1 MMGVRKVK
9 PVRQWFLF
17 ACIFWLAGWLPAG
30 AAGIPAA
37 NAAATEGDDMIDYGQ
52 IQEAMDEM
60 LPESVQIS
68 FSDLV
73 GQLVNGDIQG
83 VFAHLKD
90 YLLDQLFYEIRSNRI
105 VLVQMAGIVFISAV
119 FTNFSMAF
127 SKTFVAE
134 TGFYLTYMVL
144 FSLLLTSFMTVTQM
158 ASGLMENMLKF
169 MSALV
174 PVFCLA
180 VTFTGN
186 IQTGMWYQ
194 QAMVTGITL
203 TEWLISKFILSM
215 IHMYV
220 LISLVNQ
227 LSKENALS
235 KCADL
240 IKTVAGWSLKTVLG
254 VILGL
259 NFIQSLVMP
268 AFDSLKNGWA
278 MRVTSAVPGVGD
290 AMGTAM
296 QTVIGSAVLIKNGI
310 GAAGLIV
317 LAFLFLIPAVKLAV
331 IVLMYQ
337 AAQAIVQPVADKRM
351 LTCLHCVAEGVLLIL
366 KVQGMVFILFFLSM
380 AMMTAASGAV
390 FG

>member
-60 LPESVQIS
+60 LLESVQIS

-227 LSKENALS
+227 LSKEDALS

>member
-1 MMGVRKVK
+1 MMRAGKEKYFRRWI
-9 PVRQWFLF
+9 P
-17 ACIFWLAGWLPAG
+17 LAFMLWTALC
-30 AAGIPAA
+30 IPAMA
-37 NAAATEGDDMIDYGQ
+37 EDGEDMLDYGE
-52 IQEAMDEM
+52 IQEAMEEM
-60 LPESVQIS
+60 LPETVQIS
-68 FSDLV
+68 FSELV
-73 GQLVNGDIQG
+73 GRLTSGDIQG
-83 VFAHLKD
+83 VFESFKE
-90 YLLDQLFYEIRSNRI
+90 YLLDQLFYELRGNRSL
-105 VLVQMAGIVFISAV
+105 LVQMVGIVFISAV

-144 FSLLLTSFMTVTQM
+144 FSLLLTSFMTAARM
-158 ASGLMENMLKF
+158 ASGLMENMLRF

-174 PVFCLA
+174 PVFCLS

-186 IQTGMWYQ
+186 IQSGIWYQ
-194 QAMVTGITL
+194 QAMVTGITVIQ
-203 TEWLISKFILSM
+203 WVISRFVLSL

-227 LSKENALS
+227 LSKEDSLS

-240 IKTVAGWSLKTVLG
+240 IKTVAGWSIKTVLG

-317 LAFLFLIPAVKLAV
+317 LAFLFLIPAAKLAV

-351 LTCLHCVAEGVLLIL
+351 LTCLHCVSEGVLLLL

-390 FG
+390 FGG

>member
-1 MMGVRKVK
+1 MMTGRKRKYVRWWLPLV
-9 PVRQWFLF
+9 VTL
-17 ACIFWLAGWLPAG
+17 WLAGW
-30 AAGIPAA
+30 IPVM
-37 NAAATEGDDMIDYGQ
+37 AAADEEDLLDYGQ
-52 IQEAMDEM
+52 IQEAMDDM
-60 LPESVQIS
+60 LPQSVEIS
-68 FSDLV
+68 FSELV

-83 VFAHLKD
+83 VFANLKD
-90 YLLDQLFYEIRSNRI
+90 YLLDQLFYEIRSNRTI
-105 VLVQMAGIVFISAV
+105 LVQMVGIVFISAV

-144 FSLLLTSFMTVTQM
+144 FSLLLTSFMTAAQM
-158 ASGLMENMLKF
+158 ASGLMSNMLKF

-174 PVFCLA
+174 PVFCLS

-186 IQTGMWYQ
+186 IQTGIWYQ

-203 TEWLISKFILSM
+203 TQWLVSKFILSL

-227 LSKENALS
+227 LSKEDSLS

-254 VILGL
+254 IILGL

-317 LAFLFLIPAVKLAV
+317 LAFLFLIPAVKLAG

-337 AAQAIVQPVADKRM
+337 IAQAIVQPVADKRM
-351 LTCLHCVAEGVLLIL
+351 LNCLHCVSEGVLLLL

-380 AMMTAASGAV
+380 AMMTAASGAI
-390 FG
+390 FGG

>member
-1 MMGVRKVK
+1 MMTGRKRKYVRWWLPLV
-9 PVRQWFLF
+9 VTL
-17 ACIFWLAGWLPAG
+17 WLAGW
-30 AAGIPAA
+30 IPVM
-37 NAAATEGDDMIDYGQ
+37 AAADEEDLLDYGQ
-52 IQEAMDEM
+52 IQEAMDDM
-60 LPESVQIS
+60 LPQSVEIS
-68 FSDLV
+68 FSELV

-83 VFAHLKD
+83 VFANLKD
-90 YLLDQLFYEIRSNRI
+90 YLLDQLFYEIRSNRTI
-105 VLVQMAGIVFISAV
+105 LVQMVGIVFISAV

-144 FSLLLTSFMTVTQM
+144 FSLLLTSFMTAAQM
-158 ASGLMENMLKF
+158 ASGLMSNMLKF

-174 PVFCLA
+174 PVFCLS

-186 IQTGMWYQ
+186 IQTGIWYQ

-203 TEWLISKFILSM
+203 TQWLVSKFILSL

-227 LSKENALS
+227 LSKEDSLS

-254 VILGL
+254 IILGL

-337 AAQAIVQPVADKRM
+337 IAQAIVQPVADKRM
-351 LTCLHCVAEGVLLIL
+351 LNCLHCVSEGVLLLL

-380 AMMTAASGAV
+380 AMMTAASGAI
-390 FG
+390 FGG

>member
-1 MMGVRKVK
+1 MMNERKRK
-9 PVRQWFLF
+9 FLRWLTPLAF
-17 ACIFWLAGWLPAG
+17 ILWLAVCV
-30 AAGIPAA
+30 PAA
-37 NAAATEGDDMIDYGQ
+37 AVETDQEDMLDYRQ

-60 LPESVQIS
+60 LPESVQLS
-68 FSDLV
+68 FAELV
-73 GQLVNGDIQG
+73 GQLVDGDIQG
-83 VFAHLKD
+83 VFDSLKD
-90 YLLDQLFYEIRSNRI
+90 YLLDQIFYELRGNRAI
-105 VLVQMAGIVFISAV
+105 LVQMVGIVFISAV

-127 SKTFVAE
+127 SKTFAAE

-144 FSLLLTSFMTVTQM
+144 FSLLLTSFMTAARM
-158 ASGLMENMLKF
+158 ASGLMNNMLKF
-169 MSALV
+169 MSVLV
-174 PVFCLA
+174 PVFCLS

-186 IQTGMWYQ
+186 IQTGIWYQ
-194 QAMVTGITL
+194 QAMVTAITL
-203 TEWLISKFILSM
+203 TGWLISKFVLSL
-215 IHMYV
+215 IHMHV

-227 LSKENALS
+227 LSKEDSLS

-240 IKTVAGWSLKTVLG
+240 MKTVAEWSLKTVLG
-254 VILGL
+254 IILGL

-317 LAFLFLIPAVKLAV
+317 LAVLFLVPAVKLAV

-337 AAQAIVQPVADKRM
+337 VAQAIVQPVADKRM
-351 LTCLHCVAEGVLLIL
+351 LTCLHSVSEGVLLLL

-390 FG
+390 FGG

>member
-1 MMGVRKVK
+1 MMGQIQKGRSRHMAV
-9 PVRQWFLF
+9 L
-17 ACIFWLAGWLPAG
+17 ALCLWLLTGMTVL
-30 AAGIPAA
+30 AA
-37 NAAATEGDDMIDYGQ
+37 EDDTLDYRQ

-60 LPESVQIS
+60 LPESVDIS
-68 FSDLV
+68 FSELV
-73 GQLVNGDIQG
+73 GRLVSGDVQG
-83 VFAHLKD
+83 VVENLKD
-90 YLLDQLFYEIRSNRI
+90 YLLDQLFYEIKSNQAM
-105 VLVQMAGIVFISAV
+105 LVQMLGIVFISAV

-144 FSLLLTSFMTVTQM
+144 FSLLLTSFMTAGQM
-158 ASGLMENMLKF
+158 AAELMGNMLKF

-174 PVFCLA
+174 PVFCLS
-180 VTFTGN
+180 VTLTGN
-186 IQTGMWYQ
+186 IQTGIWYQ

-203 TEWLISKFILSM
+203 TEWLVSRFILTL

-227 LSKENALS
+227 LSKEDSLS

-240 IKTVAGWSLKTVLG
+240 MKTIAEWSLKTVLG

-259 NFIQSLVMP
+259 NFIQSLIMP

-278 MRVTSAVPGVGD
+278 ARVTSAVPGVGD
-290 AMGTAM
+290 AMGAAM
-296 QTVIGSAVLIKNGI
+296 QTVIGSAVLIKNGV
-310 GAAGLIV
+310 GTAGLIV
-317 LAFLFLIPAVKLAV
+317 LAVLFLIPTVKLAA

-337 AAQAIVQPVADKRM
+337 VTQAIVQPVADKRM
-351 LTCLHCVAEGVLLIL
+351 LACLHSVAEGVLLLL
-366 KVQGMVFILFFLSM
+366 KVQGTVFILFFLSM

-390 FG
+390 FGG

>member
-1 MMGVRKVK
+1 MMGQIKTGFSRWMAVLALSL
-9 PVRQWFLF
+9 WFF
-17 ACIFWLAGWLPAG
+17 GG
-30 AAGIPAA
+30 AAVLAA
-37 NAAATEGDDMIDYGQ
+37 EDDTLDYGQ

-60 LPESVQIS
+60 LPESVDIS
-68 FSDLV
+68 FSELV
-73 GQLVNGDIQG
+73 GQLVGGDIQG
-83 VFAHLKD
+83 VVEKLKD
-90 YLLDQLFYEIRSNRI
+90 YLLDQLFYEIKSNKAI
-105 VLVQMAGIVFISAV
+105 LVQMLGIVFISAV

-144 FSLLLTSFMTVTQM
+144 FSLLLTSFMTAGEM
-158 ASGLMENMLKF
+158 ASELMDNMLKF

-174 PVFCLA
+174 PVFCLS
-180 VTFTGN
+180 VTLTGN
-186 IQTGMWYQ
+186 IQTGIWYQ

-203 TEWLISKFILSM
+203 TEWLVSRFIFTL

-227 LSKENALS
+227 LSKEDSLS

-240 IKTVAGWSLKTVLG
+240 MKTIAGWSLKTVLG

-259 NFIQSLVMP
+259 NFIQSLIMP

-278 MRVTSAVPGVGD
+278 ARVTSAVPGVGD
-290 AMGTAM
+290 AMGAAM
-296 QTVIGSAVLIKNGI
+296 QTVLGSAVLIKNGV
-310 GAAGLIV
+310 GTAGLIV
-317 LAFLFLIPAVKLAV
+317 LAVLFLIPAVKLAA

-337 AAQAIVQPVADKRM
+337 VTQAIVQPVADKRM
-351 LTCLHCVAEGVLLIL
+351 LACLHSVAEGVLLIL
-366 KVQGMVFILFFLSM
+366 KVQGTVFILFFLSM

-390 FG
+390 FGG

>member
-1 MMGVRKVK
+1 MMGAGKGRYFC
-9 PVRQWFLF
+9 RWISLAFILWT
-17 ACIFWLAGWLPAG
+17 ACCLPALAESG
-30 AAGIPAA
+30 
-37 NAAATEGDDMIDYGQ
+37 EDMLDYGQ

-60 LPESVQIS
+60 LPETVQLS
-68 FSDLV
+68 FSELV
-73 GQLVNGDIQG
+73 GRLTSGDIQG
-83 VFAHLKD
+83 VLESLKE
-90 YLLDQLFYEIRSNRI
+90 YLLNQIFYELRSNRSL
-105 VLVQMAGIVFISAV
+105 LVQMVGIVFISAV

-144 FSLLLTSFMTVTQM
+144 FSLLLTSFMTAARM
-158 ASGLMENMLKF
+158 ASGLMENMLRF

-174 PVFCLA
+174 PVFCLS

-186 IQTGMWYQ
+186 IQSGIWYQ
-194 QAMVTGITL
+194 QAMVTGITVVQ
-203 TEWLISKFILSM
+203 WVISRFVLSL

-227 LSKENALS
+227 LSKEDSLS

-240 IKTVAGWSLKTVLG
+240 IKTVAGWSIKTVLG

-317 LAFLFLIPAVKLAV
+317 LAFLFLIPAAKLAV

-337 AAQAIVQPVADKRM
+337 AAQALVQPVADKRM
-351 LTCLHCVAEGVLLIL
+351 LTCLHSVSEGVLLLL

-390 FG
+390 FGG

>member
-1 MMGVRKVK
+1 MMTGRKRKYVRWWL
-9 PVRQWFLF
+9 PVVVTL
-17 ACIFWLAGWLPAG
+17 WLAGW
-30 AAGIPAA
+30 IPVM
-37 NAAATEGDDMIDYGQ
+37 AAADEEDLLDYGQ
-52 IQEAMDEM
+52 IQEAMDDM
-60 LPESVQIS
+60 LPQSVEIS
-68 FSDLV
+68 FSELV

-83 VFAHLKD
+83 VFANLKD
-90 YLLDQLFYEIRSNRI
+90 YLLDQLFYEIRSNRTI
-105 VLVQMAGIVFISAV
+105 LVQMVGIVFISAV

-144 FSLLLTSFMTVTQM
+144 FSLLLTSFMTAAQM
-158 ASGLMENMLKF
+158 ASGLMSNMLKF

-174 PVFCLA
+174 PVFCLS

-186 IQTGMWYQ
+186 IQTGIWYQ

-203 TEWLISKFILSM
+203 TQWLVSKFILSL

-227 LSKENALS
+227 LSKEDSLS

-254 VILGL
+254 IILGL

-337 AAQAIVQPVADKRM
+337 IAQAIVQPVADKRM
-351 LTCLHCVAEGVLLIL
+351 LNCLHCVSEGVLLLL

-380 AMMTAASGAV
+380 AMMTAASGAI
-390 FG
+390 FGG

>member
-1 MMGVRKVK
+1 MMGAGKGRYFC
-9 PVRQWFLF
+9 RWISLAFILWT
-17 ACIFWLAGWLPAG
+17 ACCLPALAESG
-30 AAGIPAA
+30 
-37 NAAATEGDDMIDYGQ
+37 EDMLDYGQ

-60 LPESVQIS
+60 LPETVRLS
-68 FSDLV
+68 FSELV
-73 GQLVNGDIQG
+73 GRLTSGDIQG
-83 VFAHLKD
+83 VLESLKE
-90 YLLDQLFYEIRSNRI
+90 YLLNQIFYELRGNRSL
-105 VLVQMAGIVFISAV
+105 LVQMVGIVFISAV

-144 FSLLLTSFMTVTQM
+144 FSLLLTSFMTAARM
-158 ASGLMENMLKF
+158 ASGLMENMLRF

-174 PVFCLA
+174 PVFCLS

-186 IQTGMWYQ
+186 IQSGIWYQ
-194 QAMVTGITL
+194 QAMVTGITVVQ
-203 TEWLISKFILSM
+203 WVISRFVLSL

-227 LSKENALS
+227 LSKEDSLS

-240 IKTVAGWSLKTVLG
+240 IKTVAGWSIKTVLG

-278 MRVTSAVPGVGD
+278 MRVTSSVPGVGD

-317 LAFLFLIPAVKLAV
+317 LAFLFLIPAAKLAV

-337 AAQAIVQPVADKRM
+337 AAQALVQPVADKRM
-351 LTCLHCVAEGVLLIL
+351 LTCLHSVSEGVLLLL

-390 FG
+390 FGG

>member
-1 MMGVRKVK
+1 MMGAGKGRYFC
-9 PVRQWFLF
+9 RWISLAFILWT
-17 ACIFWLAGWLPAG
+17 ACCLPALAESG
-30 AAGIPAA
+30 
-37 NAAATEGDDMIDYGQ
+37 EDMLDYGQ

-60 LPESVQIS
+60 LPETVQLS
-68 FSDLV
+68 FSELV
-73 GQLVNGDIQG
+73 GRLTSGDIQG
-83 VFAHLKD
+83 VLESLKE
-90 YLLDQLFYEIRSNRI
+90 YLLNQIFYELRGNRSL
-105 VLVQMAGIVFISAV
+105 LVQMVGIVFISAV

-144 FSLLLTSFMTVTQM
+144 FSLLLTSFMTAARM
-158 ASGLMENMLKF
+158 ASGLMENMLRF

-174 PVFCLA
+174 PVFCLS

-186 IQTGMWYQ
+186 IQSGIWYQ
-194 QAMVTGITL
+194 QAMVTGITVVQ
-203 TEWLISKFILSM
+203 WVISRFVLSL

-227 LSKENALS
+227 LSKEDSLS

-240 IKTVAGWSLKTVLG
+240 IKTVAGWSIKTVLG

-317 LAFLFLIPAVKLAV
+317 LAFLFLIPAAKLAV

-337 AAQAIVQPVADKRM
+337 AAQALVQPVADKRM
-351 LTCLHCVAEGVLLIL
+351 LTCLHSVSEGVLLLL

-390 FG
+390 FGG

>member
-60 LPESVQIS
+60 LLESVQIS

-90 YLLDQLFYEIRSNRI
+90 YLPDQLFYEIRSNRI

>member
-60 LPESVQIS
+60 LLESVQIS

-144 FSLLLTSFMTVTQM
+144 FSLLLTSFMAVTQM

>member
-1 MMGVRKVK
+1 MMGQIQKGRSRHMAV
-9 PVRQWFLF
+9 L
-17 ACIFWLAGWLPAG
+17 ALCLWLLTGMTVL
-30 AAGIPAA
+30 AA
-37 NAAATEGDDMIDYGQ
+37 EDDTLDYRQ

-60 LPESVQIS
+60 LPESVDIS
-68 FSDLV
+68 FSELV
-73 GQLVNGDIQG
+73 GRLVSGDVQG
-83 VFAHLKD
+83 VVENLKD
-90 YLLDQLFYEIRSNRI
+90 YLLDQLFYEIKSNKAM
-105 VLVQMAGIVFISAV
+105 LVQMLGIVFISAV

-144 FSLLLTSFMTVTQM
+144 FSLLLTSFMTAGQM
-158 ASGLMENMLKF
+158 AAELMGNMLKF

-174 PVFCLA
+174 PVFCLS
-180 VTFTGN
+180 VTLTGN
-186 IQTGMWYQ
+186 IQTGIWYQ

-203 TEWLISKFILSM
+203 TEWLVSRFILTL

-227 LSKENALS
+227 LSKEDSLS

-240 IKTVAGWSLKTVLG
+240 MKTIAEWSLKTVLG

-259 NFIQSLVMP
+259 NFIQSLIMP

-278 MRVTSAVPGVGD
+278 ARVTSAVPGVGD
-290 AMGTAM
+290 AMGAAM
-296 QTVIGSAVLIKNGI
+296 QTVIGSAVLIKNGV
-310 GAAGLIV
+310 GTAGLIV
-317 LAFLFLIPAVKLAV
+317 LAVLFLIPTVKLAA

-337 AAQAIVQPVADKRM
+337 VTQAIVQPVADKRM
-351 LTCLHCVAEGVLLIL
+351 LACLHSVAEGVLLLL
-366 KVQGMVFILFFLSM
+366 KVQGTVFILFFLSM

-390 FG
+390 FGG

>member
-1 MMGVRKVK
+1 MMSVRKVK

-227 LSKENALS
+227 LSKEDALS

>member
-1 MMGVRKVK
+1 MMGAGKGRYFC
-9 PVRQWFLF
+9 RWISLAFILWT
-17 ACIFWLAGWLPAG
+17 ACCLPALAESG
-30 AAGIPAA
+30 
-37 NAAATEGDDMIDYGQ
+37 EDMLDYGQ

-60 LPESVQIS
+60 LPETVQLS
-68 FSDLV
+68 FSELV
-73 GQLVNGDIQG
+73 GRLTSGDIQG
-83 VFAHLKD
+83 VLESLKE
-90 YLLDQLFYEIRSNRI
+90 YLLNQIFYELRSNRSL
-105 VLVQMAGIVFISAV
+105 LVQMVGIVFISAV

-144 FSLLLTSFMTVTQM
+144 FSLLLTSFMTAARM
-158 ASGLMENMLKF
+158 ASGLMENMLRF

-174 PVFCLA
+174 PVFCLS

-186 IQTGMWYQ
+186 IQSGIWYQ
-194 QAMVTGITL
+194 QAMVTGITVVQ
-203 TEWLISKFILSM
+203 WVISRFVLSL

-227 LSKENALS
+227 LSKEDSLS

-240 IKTVAGWSLKTVLG
+240 IKTVAGWSIKTVLG

-317 LAFLFLIPAVKLAV
+317 LAFLFLIPAAKLAV

-337 AAQAIVQPVADKRM
+337 AAQALVQPVADKRM
-351 LTCLHCVAEGVLLIL
+351 LTCLHNVSEGVLLLL

-390 FG
+390 FGG

>member
-1 MMGVRKVK
+1 MMSVRKVK

-60 LPESVQIS
+60 LLESVQIS

-158 ASGLMENMLKF
+158 ASGLMGNMLKF

>member
-1 MMGVRKVK
+1 MGQIQKGRSRHMAV
-9 PVRQWFLF
+9 L
-17 ACIFWLAGWLPAG
+17 ALCLWLLTGMTVL
-30 AAGIPAA
+30 AA
-37 NAAATEGDDMIDYGQ
+37 EDDTLDYRQ

-60 LPESVQIS
+60 LPESVDIS
-68 FSDLV
+68 FSELV
-73 GQLVNGDIQG
+73 GRLVSGDVQG
-83 VFAHLKD
+83 VVENLKD
-90 YLLDQLFYEIRSNRI
+90 YLLDQLFYEIKSNKAM
-105 VLVQMAGIVFISAV
+105 LVQMLGIVFISAV

-144 FSLLLTSFMTVTQM
+144 FSLLLTSFMTAGQM
-158 ASGLMENMLKF
+158 AAELMGNMLKF

-174 PVFCLA
+174 PVFCLS
-180 VTFTGN
+180 VTLTGN
-186 IQTGMWYQ
+186 IQTGIWYQ

-203 TEWLISKFILSM
+203 TEWLVSRFILTL

-227 LSKENALS
+227 LSKEDSLS

-240 IKTVAGWSLKTVLG
+240 MKTIAEWSLKTVLG

-259 NFIQSLVMP
+259 NFIQSLIMP

-278 MRVTSAVPGVGD
+278 ARVTSAVPGVGD
-290 AMGTAM
+290 AMGAAM
-296 QTVIGSAVLIKNGI
+296 QTVIGSAVLIKNGV
-310 GAAGLIV
+310 GTAGLIV
-317 LAFLFLIPAVKLAV
+317 LAVLFLIPTVKLAA

-337 AAQAIVQPVADKRM
+337 VTQAIVQPVADKRM
-351 LTCLHCVAEGVLLIL
+351 LACLHSVAEGVLLLL
-366 KVQGMVFILFFLSM
+366 KVQGTVFILFFLSM

-390 FG
+390 FGG

>member
-1 MMGVRKVK
+1 MMGAGKGRYFC
-9 PVRQWFLF
+9 RWISLAFILWT
-17 ACIFWLAGWLPAG
+17 ACCLPALAESG
-30 AAGIPAA
+30 
-37 NAAATEGDDMIDYGQ
+37 EDMLDYGQ

-60 LPESVQIS
+60 LPETVQLS
-68 FSDLV
+68 FSELV
-73 GQLVNGDIQG
+73 GRLTSGDIQG
-83 VFAHLKD
+83 VLESLKE
-90 YLLDQLFYEIRSNRI
+90 YLLNQIFYELRGNRSL
-105 VLVQMAGIVFISAV
+105 LVQMVGIVFISAV

-144 FSLLLTSFMTVTQM
+144 FSLLLTSFMTAARM
-158 ASGLMENMLKF
+158 ASGLMENMLRF

-174 PVFCLA
+174 PVFCLS

-186 IQTGMWYQ
+186 IQSGIWYQ
-194 QAMVTGITL
+194 QAMVTGITVVQ
-203 TEWLISKFILSM
+203 WVISRFVLSL

-227 LSKENALS
+227 LSKEDSLS

-240 IKTVAGWSLKTVLG
+240 IKTVAGWSIKTVLG

-337 AAQAIVQPVADKRM
+337 AAQALVQPVADKRM
-351 LTCLHCVAEGVLLIL
+351 LTCLHSVSEGVLLLL

-390 FG
+390 FGG

>member
-1 MMGVRKVK
+1 MMAGRKRKYVRWWLPLALV
-9 PVRQWFLF
+9 L
-17 ACIFWLAGWLPAG
+17 WLAGWLPVM
-30 AAGIPAA
+30 AADG
-37 NAAATEGDDMIDYGQ
+37 EDLLDYGQ
-52 IQEAMDEM
+52 IQEAMDDM
-60 LPESVQIS
+60 LPQSVEIS
-68 FSDLV
+68 FSELV

-83 VFAHLKD
+83 VFANLKD
-90 YLLDQLFYEIRSNRI
+90 YLMDQLFYEIRSNRTI
-105 VLVQMAGIVFISAV
+105 LVQMVGIVFISAV

-144 FSLLLTSFMTVTQM
+144 FSLLLTSFMTAAQM
-158 ASGLMENMLKF
+158 ASGLMSNMLKF

-174 PVFCLA
+174 PVFCLS

-186 IQTGMWYQ
+186 IQTGIWYQ

-203 TEWLISKFILSM
+203 TQWLVSKFILSL

-227 LSKENALS
+227 LSKEDSLS

-254 VILGL
+254 IILGL

-337 AAQAIVQPVADKRM
+337 IAQAIVQPVADKRM
-351 LTCLHCVAEGVLLIL
+351 LNCLHCVSEGVLLLL

-380 AMMTAASGAV
+380 AMMTAASGAI
-390 FG
+390 FGG

>member
-1 MMGVRKVK
+1 MMRAGKGKSFCR
-9 PVRQWFLF
+9 WISLAFMLWT
-17 ACIFWLAGWLPAG
+17 ACCLPAMAESG
-30 AAGIPAA
+30 
-37 NAAATEGDDMIDYGQ
+37 EDVLDYGQ

-60 LPESVQIS
+60 LPETVQIS
-68 FSDLV
+68 FSELV
-73 GQLVNGDIQG
+73 GQLTSGDIQG
-83 VFAHLKD
+83 VFESVKE
-90 YLLDQLFYEIRSNRI
+90 YLLDQLFYELRGNRSL
-105 VLVQMAGIVFISAV
+105 LVQMVGIVFISAV

-144 FSLLLTSFMTVTQM
+144 FSLLLTSFMTAARM
-158 ASGLMENMLKF
+158 ASGLMENMLRF

-174 PVFCLA
+174 PVFCLS

-186 IQTGMWYQ
+186 IQSGIWYQ
-194 QAMVTGITL
+194 QAMVTGITVIQ
-203 TEWLISKFILSM
+203 WVISRFVLSL

-227 LSKENALS
+227 LSKEDSLS

-240 IKTVAGWSLKTVLG
+240 IKTVAGWSIKTVLG

-268 AFDSLKNGWA
+268 AFDTLKNGWA
-278 MRVTSAVPGVGD
+278 MRITSAVPGVGD

-310 GAAGLIV
+310 GSAGLIV
-317 LAFLFLIPAVKLAV
+317 LAFLFLIPAAKLAV

-351 LTCLHCVAEGVLLIL
+351 LACLHSVSEGVLLLL

-390 FG
+390 FGG

>member
-1 MMGVRKVK
+1 MMTGRKRKYVRWWLPLV
-9 PVRQWFLF
+9 VTL
-17 ACIFWLAGWLPAG
+17 WLAGW
-30 AAGIPAA
+30 IPVM
-37 NAAATEGDDMIDYGQ
+37 AAADEEDLLDYGQ
-52 IQEAMDEM
+52 IQEAMDDM
-60 LPESVQIS
+60 LPQSVEIS
-68 FSDLV
+68 FSELV

-83 VFAHLKD
+83 VFANLKD
-90 YLLDQLFYEIRSNRI
+90 YLLDQLFYEIRSNRTI
-105 VLVQMAGIVFISAV
+105 LVQMVGIVFISAV

-144 FSLLLTSFMTVTQM
+144 FSLLLTSFMTAAQM
-158 ASGLMENMLKF
+158 ASGLMSNMLKF

-174 PVFCLA
+174 PVFCLS

-186 IQTGMWYQ
+186 IQTGIWYQ

-203 TEWLISKFILSM
+203 TQWLVSKFILSL

-227 LSKENALS
+227 LSKEDSLS

-254 VILGL
+254 MILGL

-337 AAQAIVQPVADKRM
+337 IAQAIVQPVADKRM
-351 LTCLHCVAEGVLLIL
+351 LNCLHCVSEGVLLLL

-380 AMMTAASGAV
+380 AMMTAASGAI
-390 FG
+390 FGG

>member
-1 MMGVRKVK
+1 MGVRKVK
-9 PVRQWFLF
+9 PVRQWFLC

-60 LPESVQIS
+60 LLESVQIS

-380 AMMTAASGAV
+380 AMMTAASGAD

>member
-1 MMGVRKVK
+1 MMRAGKGKDFR
-9 PVRQWFLF
+9 RW
-17 ACIFWLAGWLPAG
+17 ISLAFILWTALC
-30 AAGIPAA
+30 IPAMA
-37 NAAATEGDDMIDYGQ
+37 EGGEDMLDYGE
-52 IQEAMDEM
+52 IQEAMEEM
-60 LPESVQIS
+60 LPETVQIS
-68 FSDLV
+68 FSELV
-73 GQLVNGDIQG
+73 GRLTSGDIKG
-83 VFAHLKD
+83 VFESFKE
-90 YLLDQLFYEIRSNRI
+90 YLLDQLFYELRGNRSL
-105 VLVQMAGIVFISAV
+105 LVQMVGIVFISAV

-144 FSLLLTSFMTVTQM
+144 FSLLLTSFMTAARM
-158 ASGLMENMLKF
+158 ASGLMENMLRF

-174 PVFCLA
+174 PVFCLS

-186 IQTGMWYQ
+186 IQSGIWYQ
-194 QAMVTGITL
+194 QAMVTGITVIQ
-203 TEWLISKFILSM
+203 WVISRFVLSL

-227 LSKENALS
+227 LSKEDSLS

-240 IKTVAGWSLKTVLG
+240 IKTVAGWSIKTVLG

-317 LAFLFLIPAVKLAV
+317 LAFLFLIPAAKLAV

-351 LTCLHCVAEGVLLIL
+351 LTCLHCVSEGVLLLL

-390 FG
+390 FGG

>member
-1 MMGVRKVK
+1 MMNERKRK
-9 PVRQWFLF
+9 FLRWLMPLAF
-17 ACIFWLAGWLPAG
+17 ILWLAVCV
-30 AAGIPAA
+30 PAA
-37 NAAATEGDDMIDYGQ
+37 AVETDQEDMLDYRQ

-60 LPESVQIS
+60 LPESVQLS
-68 FSDLV
+68 FAELV
-73 GQLVNGDIQG
+73 GQLVDGDIQG
-83 VFAHLKD
+83 VFDSLKD
-90 YLLDQLFYEIRSNRI
+90 YLLDQIFYELRGNRAI
-105 VLVQMAGIVFISAV
+105 LVQMVGIVFISAV

-127 SKTFVAE
+127 SKTFAAE

-144 FSLLLTSFMTVTQM
+144 FSLLLTSFMTAARM
-158 ASGLMENMLKF
+158 ASGLMNNMLKF
-169 MSALV
+169 MSVLV
-174 PVFCLA
+174 PVFCLS

-186 IQTGMWYQ
+186 IQTGIWYQ
-194 QAMVTGITL
+194 QAMVTAITL
-203 TEWLISKFILSM
+203 TGWLISKFVLSL
-215 IHMYV
+215 IHMHV

-227 LSKENALS
+227 LSKEDSLS

-240 IKTVAGWSLKTVLG
+240 MKTVAEWSLKTVLG
-254 VILGL
+254 IILGL

-317 LAFLFLIPAVKLAV
+317 LAVLFLVPAVKLAV

-337 AAQAIVQPVADKRM
+337 VAQAIVQPVADKRM
-351 LTCLHCVAEGVLLIL
+351 LTCLHSVSEGVLLLL

-390 FG
+390 FGG

>member
-1 MMGVRKVK
+1 MMGAGKGRYFC
-9 PVRQWFLF
+9 RWISLAFILWT
-17 ACIFWLAGWLPAG
+17 ACCLPALAESG
-30 AAGIPAA
+30 V
-37 NAAATEGDDMIDYGQ
+37 DMLDYGQ

-60 LPESVQIS
+60 LPETVQLS
-68 FSDLV
+68 FSELV
-73 GQLVNGDIQG
+73 GRLTSGDIQG
-83 VFAHLKD
+83 VLESLKE
-90 YLLDQLFYEIRSNRI
+90 YLLNQIFYELRGNRSL
-105 VLVQMAGIVFISAV
+105 LVQMVGIVFISAV

-144 FSLLLTSFMTVTQM
+144 FSLLLTSFMTAARM
-158 ASGLMENMLKF
+158 ASGLMENMLRF

-174 PVFCLA
+174 PVFCLS

-186 IQTGMWYQ
+186 IQSGIWYQ
-194 QAMVTGITL
+194 QAMVTGITVVQ
-203 TEWLISKFILSM
+203 WVISRFVLSL

-227 LSKENALS
+227 LSKEDSLS

-240 IKTVAGWSLKTVLG
+240 IKTVAGWSIKTVLG

-317 LAFLFLIPAVKLAV
+317 LAFLFLIPAAKLAV

-337 AAQAIVQPVADKRM
+337 AAQALVQPVADKRM
-351 LTCLHCVAEGVLLIL
+351 LTCLHSVSEGVLLLL

-390 FG
+390 FGG

>member
-1 MMGVRKVK
+1 MMGQIQKGRSRHMAV
-9 PVRQWFLF
+9 L
-17 ACIFWLAGWLPAG
+17 ALCLWLLTGMTVL
-30 AAGIPAA
+30 AA
-37 NAAATEGDDMIDYGQ
+37 EDDTLDYRQ

-60 LPESVQIS
+60 LPESVDIS
-68 FSDLV
+68 FSELV
-73 GQLVNGDIQG
+73 GRLVSGDVQG
-83 VFAHLKD
+83 VVENMKD
-90 YLLDQLFYEIRSNRI
+90 YLLDQLFYEIKSNKAM
-105 VLVQMAGIVFISAV
+105 LVQMLGIVFISAV

-144 FSLLLTSFMTVTQM
+144 FSLLLTSFMTAGQM
-158 ASGLMENMLKF
+158 AAELMGNMLKF

-174 PVFCLA
+174 PVFCLS
-180 VTFTGN
+180 VTLTGN
-186 IQTGMWYQ
+186 IQTGIWYQ

-203 TEWLISKFILSM
+203 TEWLVSRFILTL

-227 LSKENALS
+227 LSKEDSLS

-240 IKTVAGWSLKTVLG
+240 MKTIAEWSLKTVLG

-259 NFIQSLVMP
+259 NFIQSLIMP

-278 MRVTSAVPGVGD
+278 ARVTSAVPGVGD
-290 AMGTAM
+290 AMGAAM
-296 QTVIGSAVLIKNGI
+296 QTVIGSAVLIKNGV
-310 GAAGLIV
+310 GTAGLIV
-317 LAFLFLIPAVKLAV
+317 LAVLFLIPTVKLAA

-337 AAQAIVQPVADKRM
+337 VTQAIVQPVADKRM
-351 LTCLHCVAEGVLLIL
+351 LACLHSVAEGVLLLL
-366 KVQGMVFILFFLSM
+366 KVQGTVFILFFLSM

-390 FG
+390 FGG

>member
-1 MMGVRKVK
+1 MMRAGKGKYFR
-9 PVRQWFLF
+9 WW
-17 ACIFWLAGWLPAG
+17 ISLAFMLWTVLC
-30 AAGIPAA
+30 IPAMA
-37 NAAATEGDDMIDYGQ
+37 EGGEDMLDYGE
-52 IQEAMDEM
+52 IQEAMEEM
-60 LPESVQIS
+60 LPETVQIS
-68 FSDLV
+68 FSELV
-73 GQLVNGDIQG
+73 GRLTSGDIQG
-83 VFAHLKD
+83 VFESFKE
-90 YLLDQLFYEIRSNRI
+90 YLLDQLFYELRGNRSL
-105 VLVQMAGIVFISAV
+105 LVQMVGIVFISAV

-144 FSLLLTSFMTVTQM
+144 FSLLLTSFMTAARM
-158 ASGLMENMLKF
+158 ASGLMENMLRF

-174 PVFCLA
+174 LVFCLS

-186 IQTGMWYQ
+186 IQSGIWYQ
-194 QAMVTGITL
+194 QAMVTGITVIQ
-203 TEWLISKFILSM
+203 WVISRFVLSL

-227 LSKENALS
+227 LSKEDSLS

-240 IKTVAGWSLKTVLG
+240 IKTVAGWSIKTVLG

-317 LAFLFLIPAVKLAV
+317 LAFLFLIPAAKLAV

-351 LTCLHCVAEGVLLIL
+351 LTCLHCVSEGVLLLL

-390 FG
+390 FGG